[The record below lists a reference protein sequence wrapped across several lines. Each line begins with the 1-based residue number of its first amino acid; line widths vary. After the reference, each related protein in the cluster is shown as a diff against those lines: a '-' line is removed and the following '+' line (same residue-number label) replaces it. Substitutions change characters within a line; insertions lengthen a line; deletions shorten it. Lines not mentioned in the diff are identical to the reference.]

1 MGEFRLTRRGLLECS
16 RASDFTFLQ
25 AWISF
30 VEGRCPGRS
39 TELKVQRSMYL
50 SSSQNC

>member
-39 TELKVQRSMYL
+39 TELKVL
-50 SSSQNC
+50 FLLFF